1 MKQFGAIGFVVVM
14 VALAAIY
21 AWARLSSELGTREE
35 PTVVISEEPTK
46 HVVTPSMAEASRGMW
61 LRKAPDFQA
70 VGSDGI
76 SYSLRELIGQRPLLL
91 TFSKI
96 GCPCSEAA
104 QPFFNR
110 LAATYPRIRVLGVI
124 DGDLGP
130 AKLWSGKIHVSYP
143 SLLDPDLKLVR
154 AFGVENSAYVV
165 LIDTKGQ
172 IAAHWPGYSASMIQQ
187 LGASL
192 ARLTNSPIRPI
203 DTFDAPA
210 DLYSG
215 CPFDL

>member
-1 MKQFGAIGFVVVM
+1 MKRFGAIGFVAVM
-14 VALAAIY
+14 VALAALY
-21 AWARLSSELGTREE
+21 AWVRLNSELGTREE
-35 PTVVISEEPTK
+35 PMVVISEETTK
-46 HVVTPSMAEASRGMW
+46 HMVTPSMAEASRGMW

-70 VGSDGI
+70 TSTDGV

-110 LAATYPRIRVLGVI
+110 LAATYPRVRVLGVI

-130 AKLWSGKIHVSYP
+130 AKLWSGKIQASYP

-165 LIDTKGQ
+165 LIDTDGQ
-172 IAAHWPGYSASMIQQ
+172 IAAHWPGYSVSMLQQ

-192 ARLTNSPIRPI
+192 ARLTNSAIRPI
-203 DTFDAPA
+203 DTSDAPV
-210 DLYSG
+210 DLYTG